1 MKKQLLLIYL
11 LCNLLSFAQ
20 NFAPL
25 GAIWHYGASYM
36 MPGEGFVRFESTH
49 DTLVSGK
56 NCRLLTQSSSLY
68 CINRSLEVPV
78 YDENNIV
85 YFWDN
90 NRNVF
95 EVLFDFNKQV
105 GESWQIIAT
114 SFFSSN
120 LDTITVLVQGKSFVT
135 INGVDLIALDVLY
148 QNIFPDNRQIP
159 STIYERIGDLDFL
172 FNHYTDMESGACDNG
187 SSNGL
192 RCYSDNSFGFYT
204 TNPNKACDYNTL
216 DISELYIDDLFT
228 VSPNPA
234 TNLIFIDAKGQID
247 LIELYSEVGEKLL
260 EKRSGKSIDVSCINN
275 GIYFLL
281 VRIGQKISIEKI
293 SVLN

>member
-1 MKKQLLLIYL
+1 MKKQLLLFCL
-11 LCNLLSFAQ
+11 LFNSLSFAQ

-25 GAIWHYGASYM
+25 GAVWYYGSSYM
-36 MPGEGFVRFESTH
+36 MPGEGFVTFESTQ

-56 NCRLLTQSSSLY
+56 NCRLLNQSSSLY
-68 CINRSLEVPV
+68 CINRPLTVPV

-90 NRNVF
+90 NRDVF
-95 EVLFDFNKQV
+95 ETLYDFNKQV

-120 LDTITVLVQGKSFVT
+120 LDTITVTVQAKSIVT
-135 INGVDLIALDVLY
+135 LNGVDLIAMDVLY
-148 QNIFPDNRQIP
+148 QNIYPDNMQIP

-172 FNHYTDMESGACDNG
+172 FNHYTDLEAGACDNG

-216 DISELYIDDLFT
+216 SVQENSLENLII
-228 VSPNPA
+228 SPNPSDGKIKLDSDLMVDQVLVYNA
-234 TNLIFIDAKGQID
+234 FGELIFIKKYSQEINFSD
-247 LIELYSEVGEKLL
+247 LNS
-260 EKRSGKSIDVSCINN
+260 
-275 GIYFLL
+275 GIYFLEFQTEDGKGNVRKKL
-281 VRIGQKISIEKI
+281 VIE
-293 SVLN
+293 